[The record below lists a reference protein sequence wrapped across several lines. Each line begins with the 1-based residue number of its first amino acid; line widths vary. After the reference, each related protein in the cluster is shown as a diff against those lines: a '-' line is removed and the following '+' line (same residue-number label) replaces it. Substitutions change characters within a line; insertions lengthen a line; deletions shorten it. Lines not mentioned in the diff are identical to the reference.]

1 MGKSVVAVGAA
12 VVLLVIWGTGCGGG
26 GGTTVCTGAVEG
38 CVFVPEGGGEP
49 ILVCCPPYEPPE
61 GYVPAV
67 GAVVRVIGVEGAE
80 TVTDENGHYFISDV
94 PPGARTIEIIVEG
107 QPPLRISVPVA
118 SKRTTCGSGH
128 VEGGGGL
135 F

>member
-1 MGKSVVAVGAA
+1 MGRTVIGVGAA
-12 VVLLVIWGTGCGGG
+12 VLLVSMLVAGCGGG
-26 GGTTVCTGAVEG
+26 GGVNVCSGAVEG
-38 CVFVPEGGGEP
+38 CVYVPEEGGPP
-49 ILVCCPPYEPPE
+49 ILACCPPYKPPE
-61 GYVPAV
+61 GYKPAV
-67 GAVVRVIGVEGAE
+67 GATVRVIGVEGAE

-94 PPGARTIEIIVEG
+94 RPGAQTLEIIVEG

-128 VEGGGGL
+128 VEGGGSL